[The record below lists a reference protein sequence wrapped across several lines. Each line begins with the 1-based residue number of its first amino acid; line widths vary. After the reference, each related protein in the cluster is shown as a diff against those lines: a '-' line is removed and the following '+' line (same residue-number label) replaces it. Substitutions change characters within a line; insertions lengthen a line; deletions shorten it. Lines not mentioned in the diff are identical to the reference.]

1 MCVLIFQKQR
11 RALNQSNPQASLQ
24 SVTIAT
30 FSVPEIKLLIL
41 FCYYWITIITLTNSL
56 SFMLRNFDH
65 FRKDFSIFIACSAG
79 GYRAQC
85 MPLARRLTDG
95 ATDVLILTIISNV
108 LFAFVSWANLVF
120 VIQIAD
126 LKVLFNK
133 LIN

>member
-1 MCVLIFQKQR
+1 
-11 RALNQSNPQASLQ
+11 
-24 SVTIAT
+24 
-30 FSVPEIKLLIL
+30 
-41 FCYYWITIITLTNSL
+41 
-56 SFMLRNFDH
+56 
-65 FRKDFSIFIACSAG
+65 
-79 GYRAQC
+79 